1 LALFLEADNV
11 EFLMKRTI
19 GIFVSVVLLAL
30 FAIDGRFLSRAAAAA
45 GDPYEYFNAL
55 VKRSDHWKS
64 YSLRSAAQMNA
75 YRHSTAR
82 PMYVTYDPENDPYP
96 GRQDAAKVSVPE
108 FDPTVFSQL
117 AKPIS
122 ATDTKIMMTAPS
134 TLMTARLAGRR
145 SIRVESEIMTIVR
158 EPGNS
163 ITDQTVSVL
172 RGQQG
177 TSAKSHT
184 DGSSVF
190 VSSNILI
197 NQLRLPVSTEHGNSY
212 LFTWDTWYGPEF
224 DYDNAGIGNYKTFQ
238 FGAPIYFFQVD
249 SLFSEAPGSN
259 LAMAGARGT
268 GHGSLDEKEK
278 YGPNIISAYPLR
290 PQVGQFTIHPE
301 TWTRYWVY
309 IEQNAADWDPI
320 TMWVADESHDAVKL
334 FDKLQFN
341 VPDTI
346 LQFILEFSTSSNEL
360 EAGRGTMVAY
370 VRNWVALRN
379 PKDPQSLLQ
388 RPLAGPLLPPPSGKI
403 SPPKNLR
410 IITSR

>member
-1 LALFLEADNV
+1 
-11 EFLMKRTI
+11 MKRTI
-19 GIFVSVVLLAL
+19 GIFVSIGL
-30 FAIDGRFLSRAAAAA
+30 FAFLAIDGRFLTRAAAAA
-45 GDPYEYFNAL
+45 GDPHEYFNTL

-64 YSLRSAAQMNA
+64 YSLRSAAQMLQ

-96 GRQDAAKVSVPE
+96 GRQDAAKVMIPE

-122 ATDTKIMMTAPS
+122 ATDTEVMMTAPN

-145 SIRVESEIMTIVR
+145 SIRVGSEIMTIVR

-163 ITDQTVSVL
+163 ITDQTVGVL

-177 TSAKSHT
+177 TSAQSHSN
-184 DGSSVF
+184 GVSVF

-249 SLFSEAPGSN
+249 SLFSEAPGADV
-259 LAMAGARGT
+259 AMVGARGVDN
-268 GHGSLDEKEK
+268 GKREDR
-278 YGPNIISAYPLR
+278 YGPNIISSYPLR
-290 PQVGQFTIHPE
+290 PQIGHFAVRPE
-301 TWTRYWVY
+301 TWLRYWVY
-309 IEQNAADWDPI
+309 IEQNATDWDPI
-320 TMWVADESHDAVKL
+320 TMWVADENHDAVKL

-370 VRNWVALRN
+370 VRNWAALRN
-379 PKDPQSLLQ
+379 PRDPQSLLQ
-388 RPLAGPLLPPPSGKI
+388 RPVAGPALPPPSGRI